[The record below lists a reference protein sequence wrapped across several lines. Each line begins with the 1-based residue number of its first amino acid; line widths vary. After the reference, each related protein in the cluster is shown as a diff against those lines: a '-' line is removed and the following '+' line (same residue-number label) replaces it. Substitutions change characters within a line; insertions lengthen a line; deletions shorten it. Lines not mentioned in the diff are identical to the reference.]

1 MTSTVRRA
9 LLTCCIV
16 VILVGIVLLLNLTAP
31 NPTGRRYSG
40 DTVDLDASST
50 DKGLQG
56 ENILATDLN
65 LWVTNERSTNPVCI
79 CNSRFEG
86 TVPPGSTCG
95 VCVAY
100 SESVSN
106 FRIPDFVTNGYF
118 AESKNA
124 RDLIVSHAR
133 DYEQIQEMAA
143 VAEEINQPLWI
154 YVRTETYVDHEY
166 FNLARST
173 GGDVVYYFRDTLYV
187 DPVDQ
192 IARILIIVGAS
203 GAVLV
208 LGWEA
213 WRWIQSQTPDEP
225 EEDIDAIDEA
235 ADDTVDETENFM
247 RRVERLSRKELD
259 KPDDTHRKR

>member
-9 LLTCCIV
+9 VMTYCVAL
-16 VILVGIVLLLNLTAP
+16 ILVGIVLLLNFTAF

-40 DTVDLDASST
+40 QTIDLNASSSA
-50 DKGLQG
+50 KGLQG

-65 LWVTNERSTNPVCI
+65 LSITNERSSSPVCI

-86 TVPPGSTCG
+86 TVAPSGCS
-95 VCVAY
+95 VCVTY
-100 SESVSN
+100 SEAVSN
-106 FRIPDFVTNGYF
+106 FRIPDIVAGGYF

-124 RDLIVSHAR
+124 ERLVTSQTR
-133 DYEQIQEMAA
+133 DYEQLQEMAA
-143 VAEEINQPLWI
+143 VAQEINQPLWI
-154 YVRTETYVDHEY
+154 YVRTETYVDREY
-166 FNLARST
+166 RNLARST
-173 GGDVVYYFRDTLYV
+173 GGDVVYYFRDPLFV

-192 IARILIIVGAS
+192 IARILIVVGAS
-203 GAVLV
+203 GVVLV

-225 EEDIDAIDEA
+225 EENVDEIDEA
-235 ADDTVDETENFM
+235 VDTVDETETFM

>member
-1 MTSTVRRA
+1 MTSNVRRA
-9 LLTCCIV
+9 LMTCCV
-16 VILVGIVLLLNLTAP
+16 ALILVGIVLLLNFTAF

-40 DTVDLDASST
+40 QTIDLNASSN

-65 LWVTNERSTNPVCI
+65 LSITNERSSSPVCI

-86 TVPPGSTCG
+86 TIPPNSTCS

-106 FRIPDFVTNGYF
+106 FRIPDIVAGGYF

-124 RDLIVSHAR
+124 RELAISQAR

-143 VAEEINQPLWI
+143 VAQEINQPLWI
-154 YVRTETYVDHEY
+154 YVRTETYVDREY
-166 FNLARST
+166 RNLARST
-173 GGDVVYYFRDTLYV
+173 GGDVVYYFRDPLFV

-192 IARILIIVGAS
+192 IARILIVVGAS
-203 GAVLV
+203 GAVLI

-225 EEDIDAIDEA
+225 EENVDEIDDTV
-235 ADDTVDETENFM
+235 DTVDETENFM
-247 RRVERLSRKELD
+247 RRVDRLSRKELD